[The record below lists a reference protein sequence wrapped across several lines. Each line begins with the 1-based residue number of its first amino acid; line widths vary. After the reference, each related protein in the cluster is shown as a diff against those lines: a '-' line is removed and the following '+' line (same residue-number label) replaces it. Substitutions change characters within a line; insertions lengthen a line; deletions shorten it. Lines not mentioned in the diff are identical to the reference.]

1 MRCVA
6 LIMAMTVAALG
17 AASSGGAG
25 VRGSHATGRLQVTV
39 SIGSGAFAHLWTA
52 PVRGGGQCYFLTVD
66 RRGAAHAQA
75 SVVPAGCTRVDHL
88 PPTVKHRLAYT
99 ITGPNRA
106 CLPGRTD
113 CRVQGP
119 TVIYGE
125 IEALS
130 PVTRVAPL
138 GPGTL
143 RPVTVRGHWFLSK
156 LPSLAKYKHWRLVAY
171 GRGGQIL
178 GRVYF

>member
-6 LIMAMTVAALG
+6 LIMAVTVAALG

-25 VRGSHATGRLQVTV
+25 VRGSHETGRLQVTV

-75 SVVPAGCTRVDHL
+75 SLVPAGCTRVDHL
-88 PPTVKHRLAYT
+88 PPTAKNRLAYT
-99 ITGPNRA
+99 ITGPDRA
-106 CLPGRTD
+106 CLPGRAD

-125 IEALS
+125 IETLS
-130 PVTRVAPL
+130 AVARVAAL

-143 RPVTVRGHWFLSK
+143 GPVTVRGHWFLSK

-171 GRGGQIL
+171 GRAGQIL
-178 GRVYF
+178 GRIYF